1 MNAYQFFL
9 NFHSGFRYIVFLL
22 VAIAILRAFADWFGK
37 KAYSN
42 GSRKFNL
49 FTMISVHTQIL
60 LGLILYFLSPN
71 VKFGG
76 GVMKD
81 PTARYW
87 TVEHI
92 SMMII
97 AMILITI
104 GHSKSKKAILP
115 EAKHKA
121 IAIYYSLAFVIIV
134 VAIVLMTKDA
144 PGHTFFGISH

>member
-9 NFHSGFRYIVFLL
+9 SFHSGFRYIVFLL
-22 VAIAILRAFADWFGK
+22 VVIAIVRAFANWFGK

-42 GSRKFNL
+42 GNRKLNL
-49 FTMISVHTQIL
+49 FTMISVHSQIL
-60 LGLILYFLSPN
+60 IGLVLYFISPN

-92 SMMII
+92 TMMII

-104 GHSKSKKAILP
+104 GHSKSKKTTLP
-115 EAKHKA
+115 ENKHKA
-121 IAIYYSLAFVIIV
+121 IAIFYSLALVIIV
-134 VAIVLMTKDA
+134 VAIALMTKDA

>member
-9 NFHSGFRYIVFLL
+9 SFHSGFRYIVFLL
-22 VAIAILRAFADWFGK
+22 VLIAILIALAGWFGK
-37 KAYSN
+37 KTYTN
-42 GSRKFNL
+42 GNRKLNL
-49 FTMISVHTQIL
+49 FAMISVHIQIL
-60 LGLILYFLSPN
+60 VGLVLYFISPN
-71 VKFGG
+71 VRFGS

-104 GHSKSKKAILP
+104 GHSKSKKAITP
-115 EAKHKA
+115 KSKHKA
-121 IAIYYSLAFVIIV
+121 IAVFYSLAFVIIV
-134 VAIVLMTKDA
+134 VAIALMTKDS
-144 PGHTFFGISH
+144 PGRTFFGISH

>member
-1 MNAYQFFL
+1 M
-9 NFHSGFRYIVFLL
+9 
-22 VAIAILRAFADWFGK
+22 VAIAILRAFAGWFGK

-42 GSRKFNL
+42 GNRKFNL

-71 VKFGG
+71 VKFAG

-81 PTARYW
+81 ATARYW

-104 GHSKSKKAILP
+104 GHSKSKKAVLP

-121 IAIYYSLAFVIIV
+121 IAVFYSLAIVIIV
-134 VAIVLMTKDA
+134 IAIVLMTKDA
-144 PGHTFFGISH
+144 PGHTFFGMSH

>member
-9 NFHSGFRYIVFLL
+9 SFHSGFRYIVFLL
-22 VAIAILRAFADWFGK
+22 VLIAILIALAGWFGK
-37 KAYSN
+37 KTYTN
-42 GSRKFNL
+42 GNRKLNL
-49 FTMISVHTQIL
+49 FAMILVHIQIL
-60 LGLILYFLSPN
+60 VGLVLYFISPN
-71 VKFGG
+71 VRFGG

-104 GHSKSKKAILP
+104 GHSKSKKAVTP
-115 EAKHKA
+115 EGKHKA
-121 IAIYYSLAFVIIV
+121 IAVFYSLAFVIIV
-134 VAIVLMTKDA
+134 VAIALMTKDS
-144 PGHTFFGISH
+144 PGRTFFGISH

>member
-1 MNAYQFFL
+1 LYFYWLQL
-9 NFHSGFRYIVFLL
+9 PY
-22 VAIAILRAFADWFGK
+22 LRAFADWFGK
-37 KAYSN
+37 KPTAN

-92 SMMII
+92 S
-97 AMILITI
+97 A
-104 GHSKSKKAILP
+104 
-115 EAKHKA
+115 
-121 IAIYYSLAFVIIV
+121 
-134 VAIVLMTKDA
+134 
-144 PGHTFFGISH
+144 